1 MCQSEARNTKV
12 LLAANTSDVQW
23 EIHLYI
29 GCQKSDETGG
39 RESKGRSG
47 LMKLSKLVQNGKIWR
62 SWMTDSNSVE
72 LFHVEFFFDWEP
84 DLQSWNIA
92 FLGVRSPNPLPKA
105 SGLGNLTT
113 ETQIEIQRS
122 SSWATNYFK
131 PILNLSLEVHGVVV
145 CQVTVLEPP
154 NKRINSQTQEHR
166 YTVDKMTIAWSTWV
180 NFFVI

>member
-47 LMKLSKLVQNGKIWR
+47 LMKLSKLFQNGKIWR

-72 LFHVEFFFDWEP
+72 LFHVEFFLTENQTSKVEISLFKGFVPPTHFQKQVGWGTWLVAATTP
-84 DLQSWNIA
+84 NAPLSPG
-92 FLGVRSPNPLPKA
+92 LLVPVGVGV
-105 SGLGNLTT
+105 GLWT
-113 ETQIEIQRS
+113 E
-122 SSWATNYFK
+122 
-131 PILNLSLEVHGVVV
+131 GVVGFQRLHRV
-145 CQVTVLEPP
+145 QHCLQALAWARQTTVKCERDQ
-154 NKRINSQTQEHR
+154 NKDI
-166 YTVDKMTIAWSTWV
+166 VFW
-180 NFFVI
+180 

>member
-47 LMKLSKLVQNGKIWR
+47 LMKLSKLFQNGKIWR

-72 LFHVEFFFDWEP
+72 LFHVEFFLTEHQTFKVKILLFWGFV
-84 DLQSWNIA
+84 LQSD
-92 FLGVRSPNPLPKA
+92 FPK
-105 SGLGNLTT
+105 SGGDPVYTG
-113 ETQIEIQRS
+113 
-122 SSWATNYFK
+122 W
-131 PILNLSLEVHGVVV
+131 LSLSWLCAKFKRDLDFFWRVGCLYEILIESLIENVFKFQWKLSESLTDWAF
-145 CQVTVLEPP
+145 CQHVS
-154 NKRINSQTQEHR
+154 N
-166 YTVDKMTIAWSTWV
+166 
-180 NFFVI
+180 